1 MAKTRRSSR
10 PLSVDQAIVAVL
22 IAAADANRHISP
34 AEAERAYHLI
44 WFMRRFR
51 RKSGEAVDRLLL
63 GVKERFDRDGEAAV
77 LAAASRVLPAAL
89 RASAFATAVDL
100 MLADGR
106 IEPGERAFLRGL
118 ATTLKL
124 PAARAEEVVRVMRVK
139 NGA

>member
-1 MAKTRRSSR
+1 MAKTRRAPR
-10 PLSVDQAIVAVL
+10 PLSVDQAILAVL
-22 IAAADANRHISP
+22 LAAANANRHISP

-63 GVKERFDRDGEAAV
+63 GVKQRFDADGEAAV
-77 LAAASRVLPAAL
+77 LAAAARVLPAKL

-106 IEPGERAFLRGL
+106 IEREERAFVRAL
-118 ATTLKL
+118 AKTLKL
-124 PAARAEEVVRVMRVK
+124 TAEQADEVVRVMRVK

>member
-1 MAKTRRSSR
+1 MAKTRREAR

-77 LAAASRVLPAAL
+77 LAAAARVLPAKL

-106 IEPGERAFLRGL
+106 IERDERTFVRGL
-118 ATTLKL
+118 AKTLKL
-124 PAARAEEVVRVMRVK
+124 TAAQADEVVRVMRVK

>member
-1 MAKTRRSSR
+1 MAKTRRTAK
-10 PLSVDQAIVAVL
+10 PLSVDQALVAVL

-77 LAAASRVLPAAL
+77 LAQSARVLPAKL
-89 RASAFATAVDL
+89 RAAAFATAVDL

-106 IEPGERAFLRGL
+106 IEREERAFVRTL
-118 ATTLKL
+118 AKTLKL
-124 PAARAEEVVRVMRVK
+124 SAAQADEVVRVMRVK

>member
-1 MAKTRRSSR
+1 MAKTRRAAR

-77 LAAASRVLPAAL
+77 LAAAARVLPAKL

-106 IEPGERAFLRGL
+106 IERDERAFLRAL

-124 PAARAEEVVRVMRVK
+124 PAAQADEVVRVMRVK

>member
-1 MAKTRRSSR
+1 MAKTRRAAR

-22 IAAADANRHISP
+22 VAAADANRHISP

-77 LAAASRVLPAAL
+77 LAAAARVLPAKL

-106 IEPGERAFLRGL
+106 IERDERAFLRAL

-124 PAARAEEVVRVMRVK
+124 PAAQADEVVRVMRVK